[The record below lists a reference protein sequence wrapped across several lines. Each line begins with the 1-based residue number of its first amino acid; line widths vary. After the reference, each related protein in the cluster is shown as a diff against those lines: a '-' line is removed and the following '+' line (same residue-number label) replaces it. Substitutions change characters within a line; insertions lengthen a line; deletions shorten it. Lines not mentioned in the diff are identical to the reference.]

1 MRKVTIEDI
10 SRETGLSRGTVSRAL
25 NNRPD
30 ISVET
35 RQRVLEACTKLRYVP
50 SHAARTL
57 ATGRN
62 LTLAVFIDDLSSPL
76 SASILRGVLGT
87 TGPRGYFIHLVEMN
101 ERVPAVERIQQV
113 PAERVDAALLVSSL
127 ESDAFELLKSMLEHR
142 PLGLTAPVA
151 GTAADVFEP
160 DYREAGR
167 VAGRLLLERGA
178 KRIGYLERGSPGIDD
193 RRRGVREILADSG
206 ASVQAVDVS
215 RGISAEEHVGFD
227 ALVLDESALVLAAAT
242 SARNGSLPTM
252 VGFGRIGWGAAFQ
265 PSLTIIDYAGEE
277 IGRRLSHAL
286 LQRIEGD
293 RDSAP
298 QHVRVAPRIGES
310 APGMLN

>member
-62 LTLAVFIDDLSSPL
+62 LTLAVFIDDLSSL
-76 SASILRGVLGT
+76 FSTSVLRGVLGT
-87 TGPRGYFIHLVEMN
+87 TGPRGYFVHIVELN
-101 ERVPAVERIQQV
+101 QRVPAADRIRQV
-113 PAERVDAALLVSSL
+113 PAERFDAALLLSSL
-127 ESDAFELLKSMLEHR
+127 DAEARDALKSMIEQR
-142 PLGLTAPVA
+142 PLGLTAMVD
-151 GTAADVFEP
+151 GLGGDVFEP

-167 VAGRLLLERGA
+167 VAGRLLIERGA
-178 KRIGYLERGSPGIDD
+178 KRIGYLERGSAGVDE
-193 RRRGVREILADSG
+193 RRRGLRETLSDRG
-206 ASVQAVDVS
+206 ASVQSVDVT
-215 RGISAEEHVGFD
+215 RGLQGEELGGFD
-227 ALVLDESALVLAAAT
+227 ALVLDETRLAIAAGV
-242 SARNGSLPTM
+242 AERNVASPVM
-252 VGFGRIGWGAAFQ
+252 VGFGAGGWGPELL

-298 QHVRVAPRIGES
+298 QHVRVAPRV
-310 APGMLN
+310 ADPAADLLN

>member
-62 LTLAVFIDDLSSPL
+62 LTLAVFIDDLSSSL

-87 TGPRGYFIHLVEMN
+87 TGPRGYFVHLVELN
-101 ERVPAVERIQQV
+101 DRVPAVERIQQV
-113 PAERVDAALLVSSL
+113 PAERVDAALLVTSL
-127 ESDAFELLKSMLEHR
+127 ESGAFDVLKTMLEHR

-151 GTAADVFEP
+151 GSVADVFEP

-178 KRIGYLERGSPGIDD
+178 RRIGYLERGSAGIDD

-215 RGISAEEHVGFD
+215 RGMSSEELGGFD
-227 ALVLDESALVLAAAT
+227 ALVLDETPLVFAASAA
-242 SARNGSLPTM
+242 ARNGVLPAM
-252 VGFGRIGWGAAFQ
+252 VGFGRMGWGAAFQ
-265 PSLTIIDYAGEE
+265 SSLTIIDYAGEE

-298 QHVRVAPRIGES
+298 QHVRVAPRIG
-310 APGMLN
+310 ANAAGMLN